1 MKWLKKLFGKKE
13 QNADLSVK
21 EELEPVEAQEVQPE
35 HPAELVRK
43 KEFVVNCPRCG
54 AAVKVSGT
62 ASAYICGACSQMF
75 RVRVEARMVKELTAD
90 ELEYVGSE
98 QPVAAEDVA
107 EEQELTDEEYEE
119 EYTEDYEEEE
129 EEEEEV

>member
-13 QNADLSVK
+13 QNADLPVK

-35 HPAELVRK
+35 RPAELVRK

-62 ASAYICGACSQMF
+62 ASAYICGACSQVF

-90 ELEYVGSE
+90 ELEYVGTE
-98 QPVAAEDVA
+98 QPVAAE
-107 EEQELTDEEYEE
+107 EQEPTDEEYEE
-119 EYTEDYEEEE
+119 EYVEEYEEEE
-129 EEEEEV
+129 YDEDEEEV